1 MTAWTDDELTRVG
14 TAEELQIASRRRDG
28 TLGSPRTNWVVPH
41 GDDLYVRSVRGPGS
55 DWFRGTQVRRERHI
69 RAGGVGK
76 DVAFADAA
84 PEHQEAWTLAEIGPL
99 VAVDGE
105 AGRKVLKLGIR
116 DLGDPAFGD
125 EVRFDVGWQQL
136 QFADQLGLGH
146 GMLQPEREGIQGLI
160 SLSWGGVGPAPT
172 WPPGRTDAQ
181 PTERCR
187 SHFATPCI
195 GRISSSPRCDQPGS
209 TPNRAVR

>member
-84 PEHQEAWTLAEIGPL
+84 PEQLLLHATDLREGGVQLLVHGGEAAYAGRQKHQEAWTLAEIGPL

-136 QFADQLGLGH
+136 QFAD
-146 GMLQPEREGIQGLI
+146 
-160 SLSWGGVGPAPT
+160 
-172 WPPGRTDAQ
+172 
-181 PTERCR
+181 
-187 SHFATPCI
+187 
-195 GRISSSPRCDQPGS
+195 
-209 TPNRAVR
+209 